1 MWGTDKVNRKQ
12 AGMTLIE
19 NNCEIVGDVHFSDK
33 LTVNGFV
40 KGNIVAQSTN
50 AKVTVSEKGKVK
62 GEIRVPS
69 VVSNGV
75 INGDIH
81 SEKHILL
88 DAKASV
94 TGNVYYN
101 TIEMVKGSRVYGNL
115 VHESDAEQAVAKK
128 TIEPQRGEPIVP
140 KVAAVSDNAP

>member
-1 MWGTDKVNRKQ
+1 MWGANKANGKQ

-81 SEKHILL
+81 SEKHIVL
-88 DAKASV
+88 DAKSSV

-115 VHESDAEQAVAKK
+115 VHQSNAEKAVAKK
-128 TIEPQRGEPIVP
+128 ITEPPRSEPIVQ
-140 KVAAVSDNAP
+140 KVAAMSDKAP